1 VQRGYEG
8 GFDRRVSVAATVTDT
23 PAVLLTYA
31 AELRSKLRCEFRW
44 VFAVLLPASGPAVE
58 VARPEEWL
66 HRPERRT
73 DAGWRETC
81 AQWLPARL
89 PVAEAVANAAMHR
102 EAAPLSGMHQG
113 IYCRE
118 TEQLEA
124 WLRCRAD
131 EICGKFVP
139 RTNDLFGDAPSG
151 PDWQQHV
158 EPLDRLRIP
167 TGLPHPGEKP
177 PGLSRCTRDA
187 TKTSRHTA
195 ACRRRLLV
203 RSAC

>member
-1 VQRGYEG
+1 
-8 GFDRRVSVAATVTDT
+8 
-23 PAVLLTYA
+23 
-31 AELRSKLRCEFRW
+31 
-44 VFAVLLPASGPAVE
+44 
-58 VARPEEWL
+58 
-66 HRPERRT
+66 
-73 DAGWRETC
+73 
-81 AQWLPARL
+81 
-89 PVAEAVANAAMHR
+89 VAEAVANAAMHR

-158 EPLDRLRIP
+158 EPLDRLAGFAADPNRP
-167 TGLPHPGEKP
+167 AAPRREAAGVVALYQRRDEDLAAYGCLSP
-177 PGLSRCTRDA
+177 PALSP
-187 TKTSRHTA
+187 
-195 ACRRRLLV
+195 LGMLMLV
-203 RSAC
+203 P